1 MRKTCLL
8 LFVLIIVPIISQA
21 IGELNPKN
29 AKVYYNQ
36 GIAWY
41 NKGDYDR
48 AISDY
53 SKAIELN
60 PKNADTYNN
69 RGIAWAK
76 KGNHDRAISDFNKA
90 IELNS
95 KHPDAYNNRGI
106 AWYDKGDHGLAISDF
121 SKAIELNPRYADAYG
136 ARGNA
141 WIKKGDDERAA
152 SDYNKAIELNP
163 KLVEAY
169 KNQGNTWYRKKKENM
184 LDIIIIVL
192 ILIGLTTHRY
202 LSAYWEQEML
212 PYPMGFLVFANLFA
226 IIYLISFIWMFGLL
240 AGIIISVLI
249 YSQTVYSAGFWIF
262 LIPWLQKVHRSP
274 TFPQVNPTVYGG
286 FSLLVIILGVLTA
299 VNFFF
304 SQYRSLWESLGYNF
318 KIPALI
324 FLSVLIVGN
333 VVRVSVMS
341 KIMKE

>member
-41 NKGDYDR
+41 NKGDY
-48 AISDY
+48 
-53 SKAIELN
+53 
-60 PKNADTYNN
+60 
-69 RGIAWAK
+69 
-76 KGNHDRAISDFNKA
+76 DRAISDFNKA

-169 KNQGNTWYRKKKENM
+169 KNQGNTWYRKKKKREYVGHYYHCS
-184 LDIIIIVL
+184 D
-192 ILIGLTTHRY
+192 THRTYYPSVLKCLLGTRNASISDGLSCFRKSLRYY
-202 LSAYWEQEML
+202 LSD
-212 PYPMGFLVFANLFA
+212 
-226 IIYLISFIWMFGLL
+226 
-240 AGIIISVLI
+240 
-249 YSQTVYSAGFWIF
+249 
-262 LIPWLQKVHRSP
+262 
-274 TFPQVNPTVYGG
+274 
-286 FSLLVIILGVLTA
+286 
-299 VNFFF
+299 
-304 SQYRSLWESLGYNF
+304 
-318 KIPALI
+318 
-324 FLSVLIVGN
+324 
-333 VVRVSVMS
+333 
-341 KIMKE
+341 